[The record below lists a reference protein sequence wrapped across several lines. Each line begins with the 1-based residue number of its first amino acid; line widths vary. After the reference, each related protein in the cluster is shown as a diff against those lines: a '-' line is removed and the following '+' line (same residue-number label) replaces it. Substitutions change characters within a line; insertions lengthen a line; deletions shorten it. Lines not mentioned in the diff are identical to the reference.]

1 MIQLDMY
8 GLKLKIFKPYNKIQI
23 FVIKI
28 FEMHT
33 PFLKYVTFHIKP
45 RSDIDARRGCG
56 AFRQIAFRQVAFRQ
70 FF

>member
-33 PFLKYVTFHIKP
+33 PLKFFIFRICNALDFNPLLRNIGNIEVVTHFHQNIKN
-45 RSDIDARRGCG
+45 I
-56 AFRQIAFRQVAFRQ
+56 
-70 FF
+70 

>member
-28 FEMHT
+28 FEMH
-33 PFLKYVTFHIKP
+33 PKFSNSALPSNVL
-45 RSDIDARRGCG
+45 
-56 AFRQIAFRQVAFRQ
+56 
-70 FF
+70 